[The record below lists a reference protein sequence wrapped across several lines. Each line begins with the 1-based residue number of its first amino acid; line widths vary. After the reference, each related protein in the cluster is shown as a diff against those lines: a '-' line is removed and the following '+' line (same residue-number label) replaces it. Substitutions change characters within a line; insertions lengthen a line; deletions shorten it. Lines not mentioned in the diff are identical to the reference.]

1 MKKMIRK
8 AKKASKK
15 EPKKID
21 LPVEI
26 MNVTI
31 SGTQKSGVLKKIWL
45 QRKEMLHVAT
55 VNPEFVMEARTN
67 KRFSKSLKQCLTV
80 ADGWG
85 IVWANK
91 LQGESSKVQVD
102 RISGAWLAEQIVSH
116 AAENGEKVFLLGAAS
131 GIAEQAAANLS
142 KIYPQLQIAWY
153 SGAQT
158 VKVEKNEEASMTIA
172 RINAF
177 EPDYLLVAYSAPWSV
192 LWIED
197 NRSYL
202 RARVAMGV
210 GGVFDEWAGAVKI
223 CPEWFDSM
231 GLKWLWRLIVQ
242 PKRLP
247 RIIRVIHFGFIV
259 LFMRLKR
266 IF

>member
-1 MKKMIRK
+1 MKKVIKK
-8 AKKASKK
+8 AKKSSNKV
-15 EPKKID
+15 PKKID

-26 MNVTI
+26 MNVVI

-45 QRKEMLHVAT
+45 QRKEMLHIAT

-67 KRFSKSLKQCLTV
+67 KRFSQSLKQCLTV

-85 IVWANK
+85 IVWASK

-102 RISGAWLAEQIVSH
+102 RISGSWLSEQIVAH
-116 AAENGEKVFLLGAAS
+116 AAENDEKVFLLGAAS
-131 GIAEQAAANLS
+131 GVAEQAAANLS

-172 RINAF
+172 RINAY

-197 NRSYL
+197 NRPYL

-210 GGVFDEWAGAVKI
+210 GGVFDEWAGLVKL
-223 CPEWFDSM
+223 CPEWLDKM
-231 GLKWLWRLIVQ
+231 GLKWLWRLVAQ

-247 RIIRVIHFGFIV
+247 RIIRVVHFGFIV
-259 LFMRLKR
+259 LFVRLKR